1 MQEICKLSVQI
12 GMTCQWILHRL
23 ILGKGYQL
31 DSDVQLLV
39 IPSGR
44 VVSALDF
51 GNGVPGSNPVRGCHT
66 YSSLLDWNLNQEPIT
81 FIVWDTTS
89 YKLLYIMLPFTW

>member
-1 MQEICKLSVQI
+1 
-12 GMTCQWILHRL
+12 MTCQWILLRL

-51 GNGVPGSNPVRGCHT
+51 ENGVPGSNPVRGCHT

-89 YKLLYIMLPFTW
+89 YKLQYIMLPFTW

>member
-1 MQEICKLSVQI
+1 MQEICKLSVKI

-51 GNGVPGSNPVRGCHT
+51 GNGVRGVNPVRGCH
-66 YSSLLDWNLNQEPIT
+66 IKV
-81 FIVWDTTS
+81 I
-89 YKLLYIMLPFTW
+89 YIFVT

>member
-1 MQEICKLSVQI
+1 MRY
-12 GMTCQWILHRL
+12 QWILHRL

-66 YSSLLDWNLNQEPIT
+66 YGSLLDWNLNLNP
-81 FIVWDTTS
+81 
-89 YKLLYIMLPFTW
+89 LLS

>member
-1 MQEICKLSVQI
+1 
-12 GMTCQWILHRL
+12 MTCQWILLRL

-51 GNGVPGSNPVRGCHT
+51 GNGVPGSNPVRDGHT
-66 YSSLLDWNLNQEPIT
+66 YSSLFDWNLNQELIT
-81 FIVWDTTS
+81 FIV
-89 YKLLYIMLPFTW
+89 